1 MARALLLRGMLAGL
15 VAGVLAFAFA
25 RVFGEPAVSTAISFE
40 SQRAAAEGASPAM
53 ALVSRDIQSTLG
65 LLTAVVVYGVALG
78 GLFAIVF
85 TVVYGRVREASPART
100 AFWLGPG
107 AFAVVYLVPF
117 LKYPANPPA
126 VGRPESIGTRTALY
140 VAVLAVSL
148 VGVAY
153 ALWLSKRLEPRLGS
167 GGAMLAAA
175 GVYIVVVLAG
185 MLVLPGV
192 NEVPAGFPAVTL
204 WNFRMASLGIQ
215 MITWTTIGLL
225 FGFLASRVMGGQSAR
240 RAAVGSPVHSA

>member
-85 TVVYGRVREASPART
+85 TVVYGGVPAG
-100 AFWLGPG
+100 L
-107 AFAVVYLVPF
+107 
-117 LKYPANPPA
+117 
-126 VGRPESIGTRTALY
+126 
-140 VAVLAVSL
+140 
-148 VGVAY
+148 
-153 ALWLSKRLEPRLGS
+153 
-167 GGAMLAAA
+167 
-175 GVYIVVVLAG
+175 
-185 MLVLPGV
+185 LVLPGV
-192 NEVPAGFPAVTL
+192 NEVPAGFPAGPL

-215 MITWTTIGLL
+215 MIAWTTIGLL

>member
-65 LLTAVVVYGVALG
+65 L
-78 GLFAIVF
+78 
-85 TVVYGRVREASPART
+85 
-100 AFWLGPG
+100 
-107 AFAVVYLVPF
+107 
-117 LKYPANPPA
+117 
-126 VGRPESIGTRTALY
+126 
-140 VAVLAVSL
+140 
-148 VGVAY
+148 
-153 ALWLSKRLEPRLGS
+153 
-167 GGAMLAAA
+167 LAAA